1 MVGSFGPRGYECV
14 YPQHNL
20 TWSSLVQSYLAIQCF
35 QCFPILLGHPSD
47 NCVNLGL
54 GSVHLPV
61 ATDKEP
67 PRLMMEIICEN
78 AFLATLVAL
87 HFTPVSK
94 SVSESVS
101 RSFGLA

>member
-1 MVGSFGPRGYECV
+1 MGWWGLVVGSFGPWGYECV

-67 PRLMMEIICEN
+67 PRLMMEIIREN
-78 AFLATLVAL
+78 AFFNQV
-87 HFTPVSK
+87 
-94 SVSESVS
+94 
-101 RSFGLA
+101 